1 MHHTPSITF
10 EPTFVIAHVVGFG
23 DVLSLSV
30 GAEKGPVMGASKGT
44 ESVRCATGTSEG
56 VFIAGYSYPESRAQK
71 VSVEIYRNG
80 KQVRFPV

>member
-56 VFIAGYSYPESRAQK
+56 GFHRWILLSSIESPK
-71 VSVEIYRNG
+71 GLGGNL
-80 KQVRFPV
+80 